1 MSLRDVTVPAL
12 TATLESITVLV
23 WKVGVGDTVS
33 EGQPIAEVSTDK
45 VDMDLESPFAG
56 TVVELLVMVG
66 ESVER
71 GAPVARIET
80 EAIDLLAGLDLEVS
94 EVVAQTETVAETAPT
109 PVRTS
114 TIVPASPP
122 ARALARRLGV
132 DLRSVTP
139 TGARGQVTPLDVEQ
153 AARGPV
159 PLSAQIG
166 PGTVDGARL
175 LANRL
180 ATARIMSESA
190 AIPQFTLWR
199 TVELDRVDQTR
210 HGVGWT
216 TIWVRAMAAALRA
229 HPELN
234 VRWSDKGPV
243 PVDTVAVGLAIDRP
257 GEGLLVA
264 SVTDPD
270 LGPIEAADSRIR
282 DVVARAKS
290 GRLRPEDLGQASITI
305 SNLGGLGVDRF
316 NALIT
321 PPQATILSVGSIKRR
336 PTVTPDG
343 GLVAALTAEIGLTV
357 DHRVADGADGARFL
371 QTLVE
376 LLG

>member
-12 TATLESITVLV
+12 TATLESVTVLA
-23 WKVGVGDTVS
+23 WKVAVGETVS

-45 VDMDLESPFAG
+45 VDMDLESPYAG
-56 TVVELLVMVG
+56 TVTELLVAVG

-80 EAIDLLAGLDLEVS
+80 EAIDLLAGLELETSDVIA
-94 EVVAQTETVAETAPT
+94 ETETVVETAPA
-109 PVRTS
+109 PVPAS

-122 ARALARRLGV
+122 ARALARRLRV
-132 DLRSVTP
+132 DLGSVTP

-153 AARGPV
+153 AARRLVPPSTGP
-159 PLSAQIG
+159 A
-166 PGTVDGARL
+166 TADGSRRL
-175 LANRL
+175 VNRL
-180 ATARIMSESA
+180 ATARIMTESA
-190 AIPQFTLWR
+190 GIPQFTLWR

-210 HGVGWT
+210 HGVSWT
-216 TIWVRAMAAALRA
+216 TIWVRALAASLRV

-234 VRWSDKGPV
+234 MRWSDQGPV
-243 PVDTVAVGLAIDRP
+243 AVGLVAVGLAIDRP

-282 DVVARAKS
+282 DVTARAKS
-290 GRLRPEDLGQASITI
+290 GKLRPEDLGQASITL
-305 SNLGGLGVDRF
+305 SNLGGLDVDRF

-321 PPQATILSVGSIKRR
+321 PPQAAILSVGSIKRR

-343 GLVAALTAEIGLTV
+343 GLVAALTAEIGLTI

-371 QTLVE
+371 QTLVD

>member
-12 TATLESITVLV
+12 TATLESVTVLA

-45 VDMDLESPFAG
+45 VDMDLESPYAG
-56 TVVELLVMVG
+56 TVTELLVAVG

-80 EAIDLLAGLDLEVS
+80 QAIDLLAGLELETS
-94 EVVAQTETVAETAPT
+94 GVVATTETVVETTSASVPA
-109 PVRTS
+109 S

-132 DLRSVTP
+132 DLGAVVP

-153 AARGPV
+153 AARRLVPPSIQTGP
-159 PLSAQIG
+159 ATG
-166 PGTVDGARL
+166 DGSRR

-180 ATARIMSESA
+180 ATARIMTESA

-210 HGVGWT
+210 HGVSWT
-216 TIWVRAMAAALRA
+216 TIWVRALAASLRV

-234 VRWSDKGPV
+234 MRWSDQGPV
-243 PVDTVAVGLAIDRP
+243 AVATVAVGLAIDRQ

-282 DVVARAKS
+282 DVAARAKS
-290 GRLRPEDLGQASITI
+290 GKLRPEDLGQASITL
-305 SNLGGLGVDRF
+305 SNLGGLDVDRF

-321 PPQATILSVGSIKRR
+321 PPQAAILSVGSIKRR

-343 GLVAALTAEIGLTV
+343 GLVAALTAEIGLTI

-371 QTLVE
+371 QTLVD